1 MASTKYTKSIS
12 SDFPNQKVNAG
23 RLATEIQAS
32 AIVTALD
39 YISTSGDD
47 CDIWFKAELS
57 EGDQTTLTSVC
68 AAHSGEPLA
77 DPTTDDGVPI
87 VTIPARQS
95 DGAILVSE
103 GANLA
108 GSEFIRAS
116 HNFADRTTWYGD
128 SVRVSDETL
137 VDSGDGLTWN
147 SEHAVWID
155 LVHGKILA
163 EEDLTGY
170 SVVVKVDGVT
180 QTMRDPFADDF
191 EDGGDYYVD
200 YRSGD
205 VIFEVSQAGHTV
217 TASYSYENGSGWYL
231 SPSTGKLLFLKEAE
245 INISSDV
252 ELNDTI
258 QYLIQAYVP
267 GYGWVTVGSAEYRA
281 GWQIIQECRGN
292 HPVIPAFGGT
302 ARGTQHDV
310 YQIPFVYV
318 ADRELKSSQG
328 IRLNARLK
336 AHKEFGGEHASITF
350 YCLSRPEI

>member
-1 MASTKYTKSIS
+1 MPRIQISGVIADYS
-12 SDFPNQKVNAG
+12 SDGWDEFVKWLNGTYAKLQYVWTDEGEAYQIVAIDGGVSRVLSINKSDAG
-23 RLATEIQAS
+23 DFESSYKSRTPKQVHS
-32 AIVTALD
+32 A
-39 YISTSGDD
+39 
-47 CDIWFKAELS
+47 
-57 EGDQTTLTSVC
+57 Q
-68 AAHSGEPLA
+68 
-77 DPTTDDGVPI
+77 
-87 VTIPARQS
+87 QS